1 MFDWGVV
8 SIDEA
13 DDLEF
18 LAVLGGAVSDTV
30 GTGSVF
36 LAGLSS
42 LGALSSLGGLSSSG
56 GLCCLAGVLPI
67 PMPNAEA
74 SALATLPDKLDGASS
89 PVEPF

>member
-36 LAGLSS
+36 LAG
-42 LGALSSLGGLSSSG
+42 LSSLGGLSSSG

>member
-1 MFDWGVV
+1 VFDWGVV

-42 LGALSSLGGLSSSG
+42 LGGLSSSG

-74 SALATLPDKLDGASS
+74 SALATLPDILDGASS